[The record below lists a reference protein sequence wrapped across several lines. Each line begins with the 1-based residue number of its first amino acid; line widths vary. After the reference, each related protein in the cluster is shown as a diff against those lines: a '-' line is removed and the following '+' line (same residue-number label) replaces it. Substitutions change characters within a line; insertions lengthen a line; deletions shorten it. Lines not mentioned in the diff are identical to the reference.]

1 MKKAGIVIV
10 ISSLTLTVYLLYSY
24 FQPTYSYH
32 LLDSRYDALK
42 YAKAYDYFNDFAADY
57 QLSFPFNARILMPW
71 LAAQLPFNDLK
82 TDFIWLNGLFIVL
95 TVGMLT
101 FVWQKLQIRLSLILI
116 GLFWVLFHWKGLIR
130 MYLPDPVTADVG
142 GYFWLALFLGFLFIG
157 EGKWWSDS
165 TSDSILLSSKTGHY
179 QRAQQKPGYKNWKR
193 VLGIFAFLL
202 IAVLGTLQK
211 ESSIAVLGVTVLC
224 GGGSVWLVRTPTTAR
239 VTALWAWANV
249 WLVQTQTPTTVDV
262 SSPRLVSAPTG
273 RGLLILLFAFL
284 FAVSAHYLAS
294 HFFPASTSDWRNSS
308 LISLFRGIK
317 RYMVQP
323 ELFLRLPMSW
333 LFAYGTFW
341 LALLSISKLSPN
353 LPLHTSHS
361 SLLTPHFC
369 LWLLLSVFG
378 GGDTTRILFNGMPF
392 VLTFLLLRLNQK
404 SNWVGWYIL
413 FTSLPLMRLTELEP
427 DLGLYPQA
435 TQRWCVECW
444 TLGESWGYWMYA
456 IAVLTGYY
464 YFLRR
469 FGAVGRDKT
478 NHVNARR

>member
-142 GYFWLALFLGFLFIG
+142 GYFWLALFLGFLFLG
-157 EGKWWSDS
+157 DGKWWSDG
-165 TSDSILLSSKTGHY
+165 TSDPMLLFSKTGHY
-179 QRAQQKPGYKNWKR
+179 ERAQQKPSYKNWKR
-193 VLGIFAFLL
+193 VLGIFVFLL

-211 ESSIAVLGVTVLC
+211 ESSIAVLGVTVLW
-224 GGGSVWLVRTPTTAR
+224 GGGSVWLVRTPTT
-239 VTALWAWANV
+239 
-249 WLVQTQTPTTVDV
+249 VDV
-262 SSPRLVSAPTG
+262 SSPRLVRTPTR
-273 RGLLILLFAFL
+273 RGTFLTLLFAFL

-294 HFFPASTSDWRNSS
+294 HFFPASTSDWRNNS

-317 RYMVQP
+317 RYIVQP

-404 SNWVGWYIL
+404 SNWVSWYIL

-456 IAVLTGYY
+456 IAVLAGYY